1 MLQLADKE
9 KIIIMTN
16 LAIYDKNHGEA
27 DKKANA
33 FFRHDY
39 IYWQNFWTRLHAFLG
54 ALIIVGFYIIERLVI
69 NQEDLFEI
77 DYSAEG
83 ARILL
88 FIVAVLFASSV
99 ISSLKAT
106 REYSKI
112 QKRIERYLDLTE
124 KLEGE
129 GELPAYHGTNSN
141 RKRRKRKTL

>member
-1 MLQLADKE
+1 MVDKE

-16 LAIYDKNHGEA
+16 LAVYDKNHGEA
-27 DKKANA
+27 DRKANT

-39 IYWQNFWTRLHAFLG
+39 IYWQNFWARLYALLG
-54 ALIIVGFYIIERLVI
+54 CLIIISFYIIERIVI

-83 ARILL
+83 VRILL
-88 FIVAVLFASSV
+88 FIVVVLFICSS

-106 REYSKI
+106 REYSRI
-112 QKRIERYLDLTE
+112 QKRIEKYIELTE

-129 GELPAYHGTNSN
+129 GELPAYYGANTN
-141 RKRRKRKTL
+141 RKRRKR